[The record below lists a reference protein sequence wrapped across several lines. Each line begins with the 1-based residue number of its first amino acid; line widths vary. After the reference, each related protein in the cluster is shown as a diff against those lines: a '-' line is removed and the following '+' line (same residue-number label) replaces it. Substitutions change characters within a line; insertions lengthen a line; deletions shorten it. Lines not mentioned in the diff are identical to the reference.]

1 MGNAISACF
10 GKYATFTGRANRSE
24 YWLFYLFYVIVNL
37 ALTLLGTAAHVPFTG
52 LGLLIF
58 FLPLLAAGV
67 RRLHDVDKSGWFI
80 LIPIYNLIL
89 LCSAGTSG
97 ENRYGPPTQL

>member
-24 YWLFYLFYVIVNL
+24 YWLFYLFYCIVNL
-37 ALTLLGTAAHVPFTG
+37 ALSLLGGAAHVGFIG
-52 LGLLIF
+52 LGSLIL
-58 FLPLLAAGV
+58 FLPALAAGV

-97 ENRYGPPTQL
+97 DNRYGPPTQL